1 MSGVP
6 RLSVVIPWYGKV
18 SDVADVLERVR
29 SALKPVAEEGGYEIV
44 VVDDGSAE
52 DVAGAAR
59 EAGADQALRFPR
71 NRGKGAAVRAGVLA
85 ARGRT
90 VAFTDA
96 DLAYPP
102 DHLLRLLAAVE
113 AGGEMVVGSRR
124 HEEATAL
131 VRSRRLRELSGRIF
145 SLLGAVILLGGK
157 VRDTQC
163 GLKAFDADVAR
174 WMFSMSAVDGFAF
187 DAELFY
193 LAGRA
198 GFRIVEVPVSVA
210 NPTSST
216 VHVGQQ
222 SLRMLTD
229 LVRIR
234 LWACCGR
241 YQDRNRDVVLTGDD
255 VAEGDGG
262 WLPGSGL
269 GR

>member
-1 MSGVP
+1 MSLGP
-6 RLSVVIPWYGKV
+6 RLSVVIPWYGEA
-18 SDVADVLERVR
+18 SGVADVLERVR

-44 VVDDGSAE
+44 VVDDGSPE
-52 DVAGAAR
+52 DVAAAAR
-59 EAGADQALRFPR
+59 EAGADQAVRFPH

-131 VRSRRLRELSGRIF
+131 VRGRRLRELSGRVF
-145 SLLGAVILLGGK
+145 SLLAAVILLRGK

-163 GLKAFDADVAR
+163 GLKAFDAYAAR
-174 WMFSMSAVDGFAF
+174 WMFSQSAVDGFAF

-193 LAGRA
+193 LAGRS
-198 GFRIVEVPVSVA
+198 GLRIIEVPVSVA

-234 LWACCGR
+234 LWAFCGR
-241 YQDRNRDVVLTGDD
+241 YQDRNRDVVLNDD
-255 VAEGDGG
+255 DLDGAG
-262 WLPGSGL
+262 GGRLPGV
-269 GR
+269 